1 VETLSLVTLPRN
13 SVSDLVELSSPSRE
27 LSWTKRSLKLPKTPE
42 LTSPKTQPS
51 LYHFPAKKFSLTC
64 SQNATFLEDKGLWKV
79 ECVNEKDE
87 PRVYYARVLVC
98 ADGAPSR
105 LARQLGYVKT
115 EPQGTCSRA
124 YVKDN
129 TLFNADGL
137 IFYPKRLLPGYCAII
152 REAGNELNFCT
163 YIIPGGEATND
174 DLPRLHDEIM
184 KYDPYV
190 SKLLG
195 PNPNI
200 ERMKSAS
207 LRLGGIPKSYDHHLL
222 IIGDAAGFIDPLTG
236 GTYHLPFSIL
246 LDFFV
251 L

>member
-1 VETLSLVTLPRN
+1 M
-13 SVSDLVELSSPSRE
+13 
-27 LSWTKRSLKLPKTPE
+27 
-42 LTSPKTQPS
+42 
-51 LYHFPAKKFSLTC
+51 
-64 SQNATFLEDKGLWKV
+64 
-79 ECVNEKDE
+79 
-87 PRVYYARVLVC
+87 
-98 ADGAPSR
+98 
-105 LARQLGYVKT
+105 
-115 EPQGTCSRA
+115 
-124 YVKDN
+124 
-129 TLFNADGL
+129 
-137 IFYPKRLLPGYCAII
+137 
-152 REAGNELNFCT
+152 NFCT

-236 GTYHLPFSIL
+236 GMFLVLFSL
-246 LDFFV
+246 TFV
-251 L
+251 DQV